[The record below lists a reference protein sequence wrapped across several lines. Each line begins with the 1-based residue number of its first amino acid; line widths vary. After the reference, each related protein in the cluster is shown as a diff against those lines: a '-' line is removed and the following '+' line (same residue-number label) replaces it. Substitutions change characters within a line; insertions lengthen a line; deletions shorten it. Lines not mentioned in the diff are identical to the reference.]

1 MKIEINQFGS
11 RYFSVDDLAAMNSQ
25 GLAAAVMEAQR
36 EAMDL
41 RWMILEHNKKEHSAQ
56 LEIRFTLELSGTDTA
71 LLVDSLD
78 QDGIKLEDF
87 AKNEVAG
94 KIERLVSNR
103 KREIGQI
110 LAMKGGID
118 EEVRL
123 ESSKLAEARKS
134 PW

>member
-1 MKIEINQFGS
+1 MK
-11 RYFSVDDLAAMNSQ
+11 R
-25 GLAAAVMEAQR
+25 
-36 EAMDL
+36 
-41 RWMILEHNKKEHSAQ
+41 
-56 LEIRFTLELSGTDTA
+56 EIRFTIELNETDSA
-71 LLVDSLD
+71 LLVDSMD

-123 ESSKLAEARKS
+123 ESAKLAEARKS